1 MSLQRVGR
9 LDSNRLYS
17 IEKVM
22 DLLDCSRASVTRL
35 VKKGRLRMLNI
46 EDVGKRFLKRD
57 VEDFIADAASN
68 ARKNSPGK

>member
-68 ARKNSPGK
+68 ARKNAPGK